1 MPCFKLFLRQWKTS
15 EKLMFSLFSVVRY
28 LDFLTKSFE
37 DIVIT
42 TILGMYL
49 NLIHY
54 LVTYFEVTH
63 NKLIVYLGQ
72 LGYLVIILT
81 SSTWSWRWCFGI
93 CWTLPYF
100 FEILARGIIR
110 LLETSYII
118 NSFSTSGVKSIG
130 LPFLGSSFFMMEAM
144 EKMYCWVFWNQVH
157 YLSEHRKLTKYSF
170 YFYF

>member
-1 MPCFKLFLRQWKTS
+1 
-15 EKLMFSLFSVVRY
+15 MFSLFSVVRY

-81 SSTWSWRWCFGI
+81 SST
-93 CWTLPYF
+93 
-100 FEILARGIIR
+100 
-110 LLETSYII
+110 
-118 NSFSTSGVKSIG
+118 
-130 LPFLGSSFFMMEAM
+130 
-144 EKMYCWVFWNQVH
+144 
-157 YLSEHRKLTKYSF
+157 
-170 YFYF
+170 